1 MSTVTV
7 FGAGAWGST
16 MAQVLNDAGNDVLLW
31 GRSEDVI
38 AEINSAHTNKK
49 YLGSHELPLS
59 LKATTDLAQAFAH
72 SHIYVL
78 AIPAQQLRVT
88 LQEWKPFFS
97 SDSIIVSTLKGIEIS
112 TQMRMTEVIEDV
124 LGPHAIALITGPNLA
139 DELVLRQP
147 AGAVAAAPTQ
157 ELADQMRD
165 LFRTPYY
172 RVYTDELVL
181 RQPAGAVAAAPTQE
195 LADQMR
201 DLFRT
206 PYYRVYTSVDVMG
219 CELAGAI
226 KSVIALAVGISI
238 GMGFGE
244 NTQAMLITRGLNEVA
259 RLCAAHGS
267 DPLSAAGLAGMGDL
281 VASCGSPL
289 SRNRTFGE
297 VLGRTG
303 SMAQASEQVAKTV
316 EGVASAGAVAEIA
329 HRVGIEVPV
338 IEAVGEIV
346 SEQLT
351 PAAALQK
358 LMEITTK
365 AENFIR

>member
-1 MSTVTV
+1 MSKVTV

-16 MAQVLNDAGNDVLLW
+16 MAQVLCDAGNEVLLW
-31 GRSEDVI
+31 GRSEQVI
-38 AEINSAHTNKK
+38 AEINTSHTNIK
-49 YLGSHELPLS
+49 YLDSHILPS
-59 LKATTDLAQAFAH
+59 AITATTDLTAAFAF
-72 SHIYVL
+72 SHIYIL
-78 AIPAQQLRVT
+78 AIPAQQLRTT
-88 LQEWKPFFS
+88 LQEWKALFP
-97 SDSIIVSTLKGIEIS
+97 DNCTIVSTLKGIEIS

-124 LGPHAIALITGPNLA
+124 LGPRKVAIITGPNLA

-147 AGAVAAAPTQ
+147 AGAVAAAPTL
-157 ELADQMRD
+157 ELAELIRN
-165 LFRTPYY
+165 LF
-172 RVYTDELVL
+172 
-181 RQPAGAVAAAPTQE
+181 A
-195 LADQMR
+195 
-201 DLFRT
+201 T
-206 PYYRVYTSVDVMG
+206 PYYRVYTSIDVMG

-238 GMGFGE
+238 GMGYGE

-297 VLGRTG
+297 ALGRTG
-303 SMAQASEQVAKTV
+303 SMSKAREEVAKTV
-316 EGVASAGAVAEIA
+316 EGVASAQAVAEIA

-338 IEAVGEIV
+338 IEAVGDIV

-351 PAAALQK
+351 PEAALQRF
-358 LMEITTK
+358 MEITTK

>member
-16 MAQVLNDAGNDVLLW
+16 MAQVLCDAGNDVLLW

-38 AEINSAHTNKK
+38 AEINHSHTNTK
-49 YLGSHELPLS
+49 YLGKHELPES
-59 LKATTDLAQAFAH
+59 LAATTDLKSAFEF
-72 SHIYVL
+72 SDIYVL
-78 AIPAQQLRVT
+78 AIPAQQLRAT
-88 LQEWKPFFS
+88 LNEWKAYFS
-97 SDSIIVSTLKGIEIS
+97 ASSTIVSTLKGIEIS

-124 LGPHAIALITGPNLA
+124 LGPHKVAIITGPNLA

-147 AGAVAAAPTQ
+147 AGAVAAAPTA
-157 ELADQMRD
+157 ELAESVR
-165 LFRTPYY
+165 
-172 RVYTDELVL
+172 
-181 RQPAGAVAAAPTQE
+181 A
-195 LADQMR
+195 
-201 DLFRT
+201 LFRT

-219 CELAGAI
+219 CELSGAI

-297 VLGRTG
+297 VVGRSG
-303 SMAQASEQVAKTV
+303 SMAEARKEVAKTV
-316 EGVASAGAVAEIA
+316 EGVASAGAVVEIA
-329 HRVGIEVPV
+329 HRVGVEVPV
-338 IEAVGEIV
+338 IEAVAEIV

-351 PAAALQK
+351 PSAALQK

>member
-1 MSTVTV
+1 MTTVTV

-16 MAQVLNDAGNDVLLW
+16 MAQVLSDAGNDVLLW
-31 GRSEDVI
+31 GRSTEVI
-38 AEINSAHTNKK
+38 AEINATHTNRK
-49 YLGSHELPLS
+49 YLGDHELPLS
-59 LKATTDLAQAFAH
+59 LEATTDLTRAFAH

-78 AIPAQQLRVT
+78 AIPAQQLRPT
-88 LQEWKPFFS
+88 LEDWKSHFS
-97 SDSIIVSTLKGIEIS
+97 PQSVIVSTLKGIEIS

-124 LGPHAIALITGPNLA
+124 LGPHPIALITGPNLA

-147 AGAVAAAPTQ
+147 AGAVAAAHSQ
-157 ELADQMRD
+157 ELADQ
-165 LFRTPYY
+165 
-172 RVYTDELVL
+172 V
-181 RQPAGAVAAAPTQE
+181 
-195 LADQMR
+195 R

-206 PYYRVYTSVDVMG
+206 PYYRVYTSIDVMG
-219 CELAGAI
+219 CELSGAI

-303 SMAQASEQVAKTV
+303 SMEQARAQVAKTV
-316 EGVASAGAVAEIA
+316 EGVASASAVVEIA
-329 HRVGIEVPV
+329 HRVGVEVPV

-351 PAAALQK
+351 PVAALQK

>member
-16 MAQVLNDAGNDVLLW
+16 MAQVLSDAGNDVLLW
-31 GRSEDVI
+31 GRSKDVI

-49 YLGSHELPLS
+49 YLGKHELPLS
-59 LKATTDLAQAFAH
+59 LQATTDLAQAFAH

-78 AIPAQQLRVT
+78 AIPAQQLRLT
-88 LQEWKPFFS
+88 LEEWKPFFS
-97 SDSIIVSTLKGIEIS
+97 TDSIIVSTLKGIEIS
-112 TQMRMTEVIEDV
+112 TQMRMTEVIQDV
-124 LGPHAIALITGPNLA
+124 LGPRPIAIITGPNLA

-147 AGAVAAAPTQ
+147 AGAVAAAATQ
-157 ELADQMRD
+157 ELADR
-165 LFRTPYY
+165 
-172 RVYTDELVL
+172 
-181 RQPAGAVAAAPTQE
+181 
-195 LADQMR
+195 MR

-206 PYYRVYTSVDVMG
+206 PYYRVYTSADVMG

-303 SMAQASEQVAKTV
+303 SMAQAREQVAKTV

>member
-1 MSTVTV
+1 MSKVTV

-16 MAQVLNDAGNDVLLW
+16 MAQVLSDAGNEVLLW
-31 GRSEDVI
+31 GRSAEVI
-38 AEINSAHTNKK
+38 AEINSSHTNKK
-49 YLGSHELPLS
+49 YLQGHVLPNAIV
-59 LKATTDLAQAFAH
+59 ATTELTEAFNF
-72 SHIYVL
+72 SDIYIL
-78 AIPAQQLRVT
+78 AIPAQQLRST
-88 LQEWKPFFS
+88 LQDWKGHFGK
-97 SDSIIVSTLKGIEIS
+97 DCTIVSTLKGIEIS
-112 TQMRMTEVIEDV
+112 TQMRMTEVIADV
-124 LGPHAIALITGPNLA
+124 LGSHRVAIITGPNLA

-147 AGAVAAAPTQ
+147 AGAVVAAPTI
-157 ELADQMRD
+157 ELAEQI
-165 LFRTPYY
+165 
-172 RVYTDELVL
+172 
-181 RQPAGAVAAAPTQE
+181 
-195 LADQMR
+195 R

-206 PYYRVYTSVDVMG
+206 PYYRVYTSIDVMG

-297 VLGRTG
+297 ALGRTG
-303 SMAQASEQVAKTV
+303 SMAKARAEVAKTV

-338 IEAVGEIV
+338 IEAVGDIV

-351 PAAALQK
+351 PEAAFQK

>member
-88 LQEWKPFFS
+88 LQEWKPFFA

-124 LGPHAIALITGPNLA
+124 LGPHSIAIITGPNLA
-139 DELVLRQP
+139 
-147 AGAVAAAPTQ
+147 
-157 ELADQMRD
+157 
-165 LFRTPYY
+165 
-172 RVYTDELVL
+172 DELVL

-303 SMAQASEQVAKTV
+303 SMAQAREQVAKTV

>member
-1 MSTVTV
+1 MSKVTV

-16 MAQVLNDAGNDVLLW
+16 MAQVLSDAGNEVLLW
-31 GRSEDVI
+31 GRSADVI
-38 AEINSAHTNKK
+38 SEINGAHTNTK
-49 YLGSHELPLS
+49 YLASHTLPENI
-59 LKATTDLAQAFAH
+59 KATTELKEAFDF
-72 SHIYVL
+72 SGIYIL
-78 AIPAQQLRVT
+78 AIPAQQLRTT
-88 LQEWKPFFS
+88 LQEWKPFFK
-97 SDSIIVSTLKGIEIS
+97 SDSTIVSTLKGIEIS

-124 LGPHAIALITGPNLA
+124 LGAHKVAIITGPNLA

-147 AGAVAAAPTQ
+147 AGAVAAAPTI
-157 ELADQMRD
+157 ELA
-165 LFRTPYY
+165 
-172 RVYTDELVL
+172 ELI
-181 RQPAGAVAAAPTQE
+181 
-195 LADQMR
+195 R

-238 GMGFGE
+238 GMGYGE

-297 VLGRTG
+297 VVGRTG
-303 SMAQASEQVAKTV
+303 SMAKAREDVAKTV
-316 EGVASAGAVAEIA
+316 EGVASAGAVLEIA

-338 IEAVGEIV
+338 IEAVAEIV
-346 SEQLT
+346 SEQLS
-351 PAAALQK
+351 PEAALQK

>member
-16 MAQVLNDAGNDVLLW
+16 MAQVLSDAGNDVLLW

-38 AEINSAHTNKK
+38 AEINSTHTNKK

-59 LKATTDLAQAFAH
+59 LQATTDLAQAFAH
-72 SHIYVL
+72 SRIYVL
-78 AIPAQQLRVT
+78 AIPAQQLRAT

-97 SDSIIVSTLKGIEIS
+97 TDSIIVSTLKGIEIS

-124 LGPHAIALITGPNLA
+124 LGPHAIAIITGPNLA

-147 AGAVAAAPTQ
+147 AGAVAAA
-157 ELADQMRD
+157 A
-165 LFRTPYY
+165 
-172 RVYTDELVL
+172 
-181 RQPAGAVAAAPTQE
+181 TQE

-303 SMAQASEQVAKTV
+303 SMAQARELVAKTV

>member
-1 MSTVTV
+1 MGERVTV

-16 MAQVLNDAGNDVLLW
+16 MAQVLHDAGNDVLLW
-31 GRSEDVI
+31 GRSDEVI
-38 AEINSAHTNKK
+38 NEINSAHTNAK
-49 YLGSHELPLS
+49 YLDRHVLPEA
-59 LKATTDLAQAFAH
+59 LKATSDLNSAFSH

-78 AIPAQQLRVT
+78 AIPAQQLRT
-88 LQEWKPFFS
+88 MLAEWKPLVPANA
-97 SDSIIVSTLKGIEIS
+97 IVVSTLKGIEIS
-112 TQMRMTEVIEDV
+112 TQMRMTEIIEEMWGV
-124 LGPHAIALITGPNLA
+124 SKVGVITGPNLA

-157 ELADQMRD
+157 ELADFIRT

-172 RVYTDELVL
+172 RT
-181 RQPAGAVAAAPTQE
+181 
-195 LADQMR
+195 
-201 DLFRT
+201 
-206 PYYRVYTSVDVMG
+206 YTSTDVMG

-226 KSVIALAVGISI
+226 KSVIALSVGISI
-238 GMGFGE
+238 GMGYGE

-267 DPLSAAGLAGMGDL
+267 DPLTAAGLAGMGDL

-303 SMAQASEQVAKTV
+303 SMEITRQQVAKTV
-316 EGVASAGAVAEIA
+316 EGVASAGAVVEIA

-338 IEAVGEIV
+338 IESVADIV
-346 SEQLT
+346 NGSLT
-351 PAAALQK
+351 PEAALQR

>member
-1 MSTVTV
+1 MSKVSV

-16 MAQVLNDAGNDVLLW
+16 MAQVLSDAGNEVLLW
-31 GRSEDVI
+31 GRNADVI
-38 AEINSAHTNKK
+38 TEINSAHTNVK
-49 YLGSHELPLS
+49 YLASHTLPENI
-59 LKATTDLAQAFAH
+59 KATTDLKDAFDF
-72 SHIYVL
+72 SDTYVL
-78 AIPAQQLRVT
+78 AIPAQQLRTT
-88 LQEWKPFFS
+88 LQEWKPYFS

-124 LGPHAIALITGPNLA
+124 LGPHKVALITGPNLA

-147 AGAVAAAPTQ
+147 AGAVAAAPTI
-157 ELADQMRD
+157 ELAESIRN
-165 LFRTPYY
+165 
-172 RVYTDELVL
+172 
-181 RQPAGAVAAAPTQE
+181 
-195 LADQMR
+195 
-201 DLFRT
+201 LFRT
-206 PYYRVYTSVDVMG
+206 PYYRVYTSIDVMG

-297 VLGRTG
+297 AIGRTG
-303 SMAQASEQVAKTV
+303 SMQEARLQVAKTV
-316 EGVASAGAVAEIA
+316 EGVASAGAVVEIA
-329 HRVGIEVPV
+329 HRVGVEVPV
-338 IEAVGEIV
+338 IEAVAEIV
-346 SEQLT
+346 SEQLS